1 MVQTNLELDELLPGI
16 NFKMKITRDEFES
29 VLAPQLDMA
38 IAPIQQALGEFNH
51 WFLSVNI
58 IVCDKHDY
66 ITQHCIIITG
76 LDWIGYLLV
85 YL

>member
-1 MVQTNLELDELLPGI
+1 MMVQTNLELDELLPGI

-38 IAPIQQALGEFNH
+38 IAPIQQALGE

-58 IVCDKHDY
+58 IVCDN
-66 ITQHCIIITG
+66 TS
-76 LDWIGYLLV
+76 
-85 YL
+85 